1 MNTEATTDVHSLT
14 PSNPDPSLTSS
25 PPSSPTSS
33 SHNSS
38 SDEPWMPP
46 NYNLIL
52 KSMKKLQLDS
62 PHPRQIPINL
72 LASSSVDYNQVPSN
86 VLGTITHSKDSKFG
100 NFWSSDGSLAPTD
113 NEFLLFSS
121 RHDKNEIFLLDR
133 IDILFHVEACHQYPH
148 NVYHSDRIR
157 VSVGY
162 VEGVWESVIEVG
174 VKDKED
180 YLRKGYFPIE
190 LEEHV
195 FCRYVFFLGGKGE
208 ELSFDKPQLT
218 NCLFFFFKKNFFLW
232 EVLMG

>member
-1 MNTEATTDVHSLT
+1 M
-14 PSNPDPSLTSS
+14 
-25 PPSSPTSS
+25 
-33 SHNSS
+33 
-38 SDEPWMPP
+38 
-46 NYNLIL
+46 
-52 KSMKKLQLDS
+52 
-62 PHPRQIPINL
+62 
-72 LASSSVDYNQVPSN
+72 
-86 VLGTITHSKDSKFG
+86 
-100 NFWSSDGSLAPTD
+100 
-113 NEFLLFSS
+113 
-121 RHDKNEIFLLDR
+121 LDR

-218 NCLFFFFKKNFFLW
+218 NCLFFFFKKNFFY
-232 EVLMG
+232 GKC